1 MIGKDI
7 FYIVL
12 DIILII
18 IAVIIFY
25 AAQKIKEKIDFQR
38 QWNKLTKK

>member
-7 FYIVL
+7 FCIVL
-12 DIILII
+12 DIILIV

-25 AAQKIKEKIDFQR
+25 AAQKIKEKIEFKKR
-38 QWNKLTKK
+38 WNEIKFH